1 MRRKPVD
8 VYEDGQVSPELVDQ
22 VKALLDRCLSI
33 QDSCKE
39 LEEHSLEG
47 LHRLTKSLVS
57 EIQFLERLL
66 DNPERIKKKYIQTT
80 NLTYI
85 EAVYEALI
93 SSGNVVEVLRT
104 LAVPVNDKVWR
115 SRSEMIRHRSIKVDV
130 VAESEL
136 VWIKVFAQNAR
147 AMRYEMAG
155 LEQLSE
161 DEQDSDE
168 DEDGFVYQ
176 TREDDIKQL
185 PIFKKA
191 RDFLAS
197 AQAHHVHFRRPAVVF
212 AFMRIRRDDDPFLR
226 EMMEKLEEM
235 GIIVHMLDDSDS
247 IHSTY
252 SRVVEPI
259 DPFDLTTPV
268 LNIDVGTALA
278 LLSEM
283 AHHACLPSEV
293 EGEPLQ
299 IQAAREGIVPALPQL
314 KRFLDNKKLCMV
326 NTAFDRLK
334 NIVDVIGG
342 PLEQAR
348 FSYLF
353 RTHLGISTTFDP
365 VLWTTLPSLAITVV
379 PDAPSEEF
387 SQLLEPPARRAKL
400 NNGRKI
406 RTQFSLFHA
415 NVFGSGDTYKWTTV
429 TSIQWMATALAEA
442 GLTGVSTIC
451 HEPRSLAEQKMQSRE

>member
-1 MRRKPVD
+1 M
-8 VYEDGQVSPELVDQ
+8 
-22 VKALLDRCLSI
+22 
-33 QDSCKE
+33 
-39 LEEHSLEG
+39 
-47 LHRLTKSLVS
+47 
-57 EIQFLERLL
+57 LL
-66 DNPERIKKKYIQTT
+66 DNPTRIKKKYIQTT

-93 SSGNVVEVLRT
+93 SSGGVVEVLRT
-104 LAVPVNDKVWR
+104 VAVPVNDNMWR
-115 SRSEMIRHRSIKVDV
+115 SRAEMIRHRSIKIDI

-161 DEQDSDE
+161 DEDEDSDFGFDSNGRNDGDNE

-176 TREDDIKQL
+176 SREDDINQL

-197 AQAHHVHFRRPAVVF
+197 AEAHHVHFRRPAVVF
-212 AFMRIRRDDDPFLR
+212 AFMRIRRDDDAFVG
-226 EMMEKLEEM
+226 EMMTRLEKL
-235 GIIVHMLDDSDS
+235 GVIVHMLGDSSDS
-247 IHSTY
+247 IEKTY
-252 SRVVEPI
+252 SGVVKDV

-283 AHHACLPSEV
+283 AHHACSPDEV
-293 EGEPLQ
+293 QGEPLQ
-299 IQAAREGIVPALPQL
+299 IQAAREAVVPVLPQL
-314 KRFLDNKKLCMV
+314 RQVLEHKRLCMV
-326 NTAFDRLK
+326 QTAFDRLK

-348 FSYLF
+348 FRYLLRAHF
-353 RTHLGISTTFDP
+353 GNQKTDRDGKSGNGVEVFDP
-365 VLWTTLPSLAITVV
+365 DLWTSVPPLSITVV
-379 PDAPSEEF
+379 PDAPSEAF
-387 SQLLEPPARRAKL
+387 NQLLEPPARRAKL

-406 RTQFSLFHA
+406 RTQFSSFHA
-415 NVFGSGDTYKWTTV
+415 NVFGSGDTYRWTTV
-429 TSIQWMATALAEA
+429 TSIQWMASALAEA
-442 GLTGVSTIC
+442 GMTGVSIIC
-451 HEPRSLAEQKMQSRE
+451 HEPRSLAEQKMKPRT